1 MYRHRPTFVKK
12 TCDKLLR
19 TEPPRGVGGCPPELN
34 ETCDFEEILNEGRKN
49 KGLAKGFIRELLTK
63 ASAAGAIFLVLPTPK
78 TIFVKDFRLTKG
90 T

>member
-1 MYRHRPTFVKK
+1 MINYFVPN
-12 TCDKLLR
+12 
-19 TEPPRGVGGCPPELN
+19 PPGGWGGCPPELN

-63 ASAAGAIFLVLPTPK
+63 ASAAGAIFLVLPTPR

>member
-1 MYRHRPTFVKK
+1 MINYFVPNPPGGWGVRQSLTKPAI
-12 TCDKLLR
+12 LR
-19 TEPPRGVGGCPPELN
+19 KFLT
-34 ETCDFEEILNEGRKN
+34 
-49 KGLAKGFIRELLTK
+49 KGEKIRVKGFIRELLTK